1 MEKRIKKAHG
11 RRIKRKKMIKN
22 DKENEESW
30 ETRNKIKSEKEKRRK
45 ENKKISL

>member
-30 ETRNKIKSEKEKRRK
+30 ETRNKIKAKKRR
-45 ENKKISL
+45 EGKKIRK